1 MGGNRLYVMRVVQ
14 GSDQLE
20 VYIVWPS
27 AIANGVVTGL
37 ANMCLHTVGK
47 RGKAGHK
54 LRESPVG

>member
-14 GSDQLE
+14 GSDPLE

-27 AIANGVVTGL
+27 AYGVVTGL